1 MGIGAD
7 GWDGL
12 PGASREALR
21 TAETLIGG
29 ARQLAL
35 LPAECAGERVAWPSP
50 LRPAVPGL
58 LAAHAGRRVAVL
70 ASGDPMFYGIGRTLT
85 EVLEEAVTVMSDG
98 PAPHTAPSAPRLRV
112 LPHPSSVS
120 YACARLGWPVEET
133 EVVTLVGR
141 PAENLLAALY
151 DGRRVLVLSAGAG
164 TPAEVATLL
173 RAHGYGPT
181 RMRVLQQ
188 LGGDRERTAEG
199 TAAEWPPET
208 RDAIT
213 AAHHPADADPLNVTP
228 ADADPPNVTP
238 ADADPPNVT
247 PAVGI
252 VPPNDA
258 TPAAGIAPLDA
269 IPIDTAPLNVTPADI
284 DPLNV
289 IALDC
294 VREPGTLRLSAVP
307 GLPDAAYEHDGQ
319 LTKRHVRAATL
330 AALAPAPGELLWDIG
345 GGSGSI
351 AIEWLRA
358 HRGCR
363 AVSVERDPVRAERI
377 GRNARALGVPALRV
391 VTGRAPA
398 ALAGLPT
405 PDAVFIGGG
414 LTVPGLLAACWD
426 ALPAGGRI
434 VANTVTL
441 ESEALLADWYRRYG
455 GELVRLAVA
464 HAVPVGGFTGWRQ
477 AMPVTQWTAVK
488 PPGTPRTPTSL
499 PANTLPHESED
510 PR

>member
-1 MGIGAD
+1 MTPPLPLTVVGIGAD

-12 PGASREALR
+12 APVARRAL
-21 TAETLIGG
+21 TAAEVLIGG

-50 LRPAVPGL
+50 LRPAVAGL
-58 LAAHAGRRVAVL
+58 LAAHAGRRVCVL

-85 EVLEEAVTVMSDG
+85 EVMAEDAVVRR
-98 PAPHTAPSAPRLRV
+98 PLRV
-112 LPHPSSVS
+112 VPHPSSVA
-120 YACARLGWPVEET
+120 YACARLGWAVEDT

-141 PAENLLAALY
+141 PSENVLRALS

-164 TPAEVATLL
+164 TPAEVAALL
-173 RAHGYGPT
+173 RDRGFGPS
-181 RMRVLQQ
+181 RMRVLEQ
-188 LGGDRERTAEG
+188 LGGPHERVAEG
-199 TAAEWPPET
+199 TAAKWD
-208 RDAIT
+208 R
-213 AAHHPADADPLNVTP
+213 PA
-228 ADADPPNVTP
+228 
-238 ADADPPNVT
+238 
-247 PAVGI
+247 G
-252 VPPNDA
+252 
-258 TPAAGIAPLDA
+258 
-269 IPIDTAPLNVTPADI
+269 

-294 VREPGTLRLSAVP
+294 VREPDALRLPVVP

-330 AALAPAPGELLWDIG
+330 AALAPAPGELLWDVG

-351 AIEWLRA
+351 AVEWLRA
-358 HRGCR
+358 HRSCR
-363 AVSVERDPVRAERI
+363 AVSVERDAARAERI

-391 VTGRAPA
+391 VHGPAPA
-398 ALAGLPT
+398 ALAGLPA

-414 LTVPGLLAACWD
+414 LTAPGLLDACWD
-426 ALPAGGRI
+426 ALPPGGRI

-441 ESEALLADWYRRYG
+441 ESEALLTEWYRRHG

-477 AMPVTQWTAVK
+477 AMPVTQWSAAKPTA
-488 PPGTPRTPTSL
+488 
-499 PANTLPHESED
+499 PARSQD
-510 PR
+510 PS